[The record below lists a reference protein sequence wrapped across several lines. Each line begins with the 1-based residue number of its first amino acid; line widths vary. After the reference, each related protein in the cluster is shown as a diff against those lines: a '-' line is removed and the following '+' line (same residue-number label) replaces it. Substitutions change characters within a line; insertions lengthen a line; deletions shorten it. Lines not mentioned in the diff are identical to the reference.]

1 MRSMLN
7 KSGQSGS
14 GSRSVDEDIG
24 EELSRKA
31 SATSYN
37 GSERAGGSSTSVS
50 SPDKGKQRSETPPN
64 FHHAK
69 VQELFDDLAE
79 DKEEDH
85 HDNLDN
91 ITLDVIDRGMITR
104 DRAVEFFHYFVN
116 DQIPQ
121 APLVTLRTDETFDV
135 VRVEKPILFLVMLTA
150 ASGLFDSD
158 LYATLHEECMQ
169 VFAEHYII
177 NCSEKSLEIVQAF
190 LLTALW
196 LYPPDDF
203 RKLKVSEA
211 DARIVP

>member
-24 EELSRKA
+24 DELSRKA
-31 SATSYN
+31 SATSFN

-64 FHHAK
+64 LHHAK
-69 VQELFDDLAE
+69 IHEEVFGLAAK
-79 DKEEDH
+79 DKEENDP
-85 HDNLDN
+85 DSQ
-91 ITLDVIDRGMITR
+91 DVIDRGMISQ
-104 DRAVEFFHYFVN
+104 DRAVDFFNYFVS

-121 APLVTLRTDETFDV
+121 SPLVTLRADETFDV

-158 LYATLHEECMQ
+158 LYATLHEESMH

-177 NCSEKSLEIVQAF
+177 NCGEKSLELVQAF
-190 LLTALW
+190 VLTALW

-203 RKLKVSEA
+203 RKLKVSDGGA
-211 DARIVP
+211 QIAA